1 MPRIFLLGEC
11 CCDGCHGV
19 WTQSRYRH
27 KSPVVTCIHRDYIL
41 VMDVTTPCM
50 FCHWLEPCT
59 CLALLAEDK
68 FMNIGSD
75 LAKGPIVV
83 GTDFSDASQA
93 VVEYAVTLAI
103 AESKPLYLAYAMPVV
118 PEDSP
123 SILEIQQD
131 ELRSQVKTAA
141 ATMNRH
147 GLTAEGVFTMGSAT
161 HELIRIGN
169 RLDAACIV
177 VGTEGLSGLSRFLL
191 GSVAEAVI
199 RKADRPVIVVGPE
212 AAKRAKKTLPWKHL
226 MLACDT
232 TRGVTEAARL
242 AGNIAL
248 SHHAHLTI
256 FNVKEDG
263 LENLSEDQFE
273 SMEQM
278 MSRKA
283 WLTVKPQCLIRAGDP
298 AKEIIRMVEDSQ
310 ADLLVMS
317 VHNGGELLTHLRG
330 GIIAK
335 ILRMSRCPAMI
346 LRDLAAPHHARNVPL
361 ASHHGVTA

>member
-1 MPRIFLLGEC
+1 M
-11 CCDGCHGV
+11 H
-19 WTQSRYRH
+19 
-27 KSPVVTCIHRDYIL
+27 
-41 VMDVTTPCM
+41 
-50 FCHWLEPCT
+50 
-59 CLALLAEDK
+59 
-68 FMNIGSD
+68 IGSE
-75 LAKGPIVV
+75 LSNGPIVV
-83 GTDFSDASQA
+83 GTDFSEASKA
-93 VVEYAVTLAI
+93 VVEYAATLAM
-103 AESKPLYLAYAMPVV
+103 EELRPLQLAYVMPVV

-123 SILEIQQD
+123 SLLEIQRD
-131 ELRSQVKTAA
+131 ELRDQVKATTA
-141 ATMNRH
+141 TLSSS
-147 GLTAEGVFTMGSAT
+147 GLAVDGVLTMGNAA
-161 HELIRIGN
+161 HELVQIAN
-169 RLDAACIV
+169 KLDAACIV
-177 VGTEGLSGLSRFLL
+177 VGTEGLSGLNRFLL

-199 RKADRPVIVVGPE
+199 RKSDRPVIVVGPQ
-212 AAKRAKKTLPWKHL
+212 AAKSAKKTLPWKYL

-256 FNVKEDG
+256 FNVKEGG

-278 MSRKA
+278 MSREA

-317 VHNGGELLTHLRG
+317 VHSGGELLTHLRG
-330 GIIAK
+330 GVIAK

-346 LRDLAAPHHARNVPL
+346 LRDLAAPHHARNAPL
-361 ASHHGVTA
+361 ARHHGVTA